1 MYPPVPMATKKPR
14 VGVFALGLVLWM
26 RIEAARTPP
35 MPPTTTGQYRK
46 TCGMVKMARQGD
58 LLYAFDIDCA
68 FLHANLIKEE
78 QINTLLPMEWR
89 EQNGRGQPD
98 RTGG

>member
-1 MYPPVPMATKKPR
+1 MPMATKKPR

-46 TCGMVKMARQGD
+46 TCGMVKMARQRTVEAVRRA
-58 LLYAFDIDCA
+58 LATY
-68 FLHANLIKEE
+68 E
-78 QINTLLPMEWR
+78 QGRASQEVGPAGWR
-89 EQNGRGQPD
+89 EVAGVLG
-98 RTGG
+98 